1 MFTDGLRHG
10 ANLVGVPTGLL
21 ASAAFNDYPLP
32 LHIAGVFDTH
42 RELFDA
48 VAAATAPTE
57 AAEIFEQYMS
67 TTFALRDKDTPTS
80 LAAAPRRYRASY
92 LQLLR
97 GWGFDSNS
105 REGAVLKAWVESRF
119 GLLPRFHREP
129 LARIASSA
137 WIGYVEDKLSSR
149 FHNNSI
155 FLQLDLLYEFCQMM
169 LARWHHPGR
178 HVALY
183 RGVNDYVEH
192 CVVHDENKG
201 DIIVRMNNLV
211 SFTQHRSIAC
221 QFGDHLLAVRVP
233 KVKIM
238 FFSDLLLRHPLKGEA
253 EYLVIGG
260 DYRVSASYY

>member
-1 MFTDGLRHG
+1 MFTDGVRHG

-32 LHIAGVFDTH
+32 LHIAGVLDTH

-48 VAAATAPTE
+48 VAAAPAPAQATKL
-57 AAEIFEQYMS
+57 FEQYMNS
-67 TTFALRDKDTPTS
+67 TFALRDKEHC
-80 LAAAPRRYRASY
+80 AAVGGTPRRYRASY

-105 REGAVLKAWVESRF
+105 REGAVFKAWVESRF
-119 GLLPRFHREP
+119 GLLPRFHRQP

-137 WIGYVEDKLSSR
+137 WTGYVEAKMSSR
-149 FHNNSI
+149 FHNNNI
-155 FLQLDLLYEFCQMM
+155 FVQLDLLYEFCQMM
-169 LARWHHPGR
+169 LTRWHEPGR

-183 RGVNDYVEH
+183 RGVNDFTEH
-192 CVVHDENKG
+192 CVVHNDNNG

-211 SFTQHRSIAC
+211 SFTHHRSIAC
-221 QFGDHLLAVRVP
+221 QFGDYLLAVRVP
-233 KVKIM
+233 KVKIV
-238 FFSDLLLRHPLKGEA
+238 FFSDLLPRHSLKGEA